1 MDTVQ
6 QPVDASDRN
15 ERDPNLAPIY
25 CVQEKFQA
33 KKTERVQA
41 GFKSTEVMIV
51 IIQESKDLS
60 PSPRA

>member
-15 ERDPNLAPIY
+15 ERDPQPCSYLLRTGQIPRKN
-25 CVQEKFQA
+25 
-33 KKTERVQA
+33 TGRVQT
-41 GFKSTEVMIV
+41 GFKFTKVMIV

-60 PSPRA
+60 LSPRA